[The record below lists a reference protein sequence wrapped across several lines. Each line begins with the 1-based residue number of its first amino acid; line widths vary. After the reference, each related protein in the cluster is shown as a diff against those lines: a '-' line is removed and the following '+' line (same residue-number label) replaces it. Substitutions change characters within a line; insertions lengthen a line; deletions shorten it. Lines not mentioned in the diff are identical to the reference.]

1 MWCFFFCS
9 CGFSSTPPNTN
20 VFLAFPYASH
30 SFAAPGDMNAKVTF
44 AAFEKWYENSLF
56 WTQQKAAGD
65 EVADQTQ
72 SMWDGTKEGFKDL
85 SNKDVAFQAKLVFI
99 LTLPIALF
107 LSCIPDCRPP
117 GQEKKA
123 TLTFFGSIFAIAV
136 FAILMVSFTCRRK
149 MGALEAHRL

>member
-1 MWCFFFCS
+1 M
-9 CGFSSTPPNTN
+9 T
-20 VFLAFPYASH
+20 
-30 SFAAPGDMNAKVTF
+30 AKVTF
-44 AAFEKWYENSLF
+44 AAFEKWYQNSLF

-72 SMWDGTKEGFKDL
+72 SMLDGTKDGFKDL
-85 SNKDVAFQAKLVFI
+85 SNKEVPFQAKFVFI

-123 TLTFFGSIFAIAV
+123 ALTFFGSIFAIAV
-136 FAILMVSFTCRRK
+136 FAILMVHLCFLYGFFLFYWARELKLKNNLHEPWS
-149 MGALEAHRL
+149 E